1 MKTNILKIFMSLVLV
16 ANLFCMPVEAAV
28 QDTWNVHYYSSAPSG
43 VSVQTDYLIMTFY
56 GGGYR
61 AKATSLTGSY
71 NRYIS
76 IQGYNGTVIDPSYS
90 YHYIDITAA
99 GEVTNAFYTNYIY
112 NYPESVSE
120 FEVYAHG
127 QTSCVSNGW
136 ICINDP
142 NVYNQ

>member
-16 ANLFCMPVEAAV
+16 ANLFCMPVEAAL

-43 VSVQTDYLIMTFY
+43 VSEPTDYLTVTFY
-56 GGGYR
+56 GAGYR
-61 AKATSLTGSY
+61 ARATYLTGSY

-76 IQGYNGTVIDPSYS
+76 IQGYNGTVIDPSLS
-90 YHYIDITAA
+90 CHYIDITTT
-99 GEVTNAFYTNYIY
+99 EEMTNVFRTNFIY
-112 NYPESVSE
+112 GYPESVSE

-136 ICINDP
+136 ICVNDP